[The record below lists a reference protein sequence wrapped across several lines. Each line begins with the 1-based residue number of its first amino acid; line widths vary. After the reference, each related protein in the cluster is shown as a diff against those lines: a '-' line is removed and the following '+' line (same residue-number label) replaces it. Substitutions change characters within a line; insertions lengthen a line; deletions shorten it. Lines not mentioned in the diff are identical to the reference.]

1 MEWELLIREMFR
13 RHLGLVDLKA
23 KLIDLA
29 FKQGVKESYDVLGF
43 NCLMDE
49 NIFLK
54 LTMWT

>member
-1 MEWELLIREMFR
+1 MFR

-29 FKQGVKESYDVLGF
+29 FKQGVKESYDVIGF

-54 LTMWT
+54 LTM